1 MFLVNI
7 NRYELLTMELRKVLE
22 YSRFKV
28 YLILNR
34 NELIIICS
42 YESPLVAEDENMHQ
56 LYKNVLFALRN

>member
-1 MFLVNI
+1 MK
-7 NRYELLTMELRKVLE
+7 LRKVLE
-22 YSRFKV
+22 YSRLKV